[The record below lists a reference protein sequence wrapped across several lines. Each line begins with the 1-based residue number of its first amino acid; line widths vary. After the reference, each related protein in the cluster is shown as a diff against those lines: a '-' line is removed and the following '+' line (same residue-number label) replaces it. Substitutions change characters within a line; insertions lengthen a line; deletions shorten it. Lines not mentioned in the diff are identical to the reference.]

1 MAQERL
7 TMRKTREVLRLKW
20 ECGLS
25 NRAIA
30 RSCSISHS
38 TVGEYLRRAEAAGL
52 SWPLPSDLD
61 EDALFAHLFPRPPDA
76 GIREIL
82 CPDWSYVHAE
92 LRKKSVTRRL
102 LWVEYREEHP
112 GGYGYSQFCA
122 LYREWAKRLKP
133 SMRLTHKAG
142 EKVFVDYAGHTVPVA
157 DPQTGEVHQ
166 AQIFIGVLGA
176 SNYTYVEAQWSQEL
190 PNWIGGHVRMFEY
203 FGGVPEI
210 VVPDNLK
217 AGVKDPCRYEPDLNP
232 TYQDL
237 AEHYGVAV
245 IPTRVRKP
253 KDKAKAEVGVQV
265 AERWI
270 LARLRNRT
278 FFGLADLN
286 QAISE
291 LLDPLNGRLMEHLG
305 RSRRELFQMLD
316 QPALKALPEQPY
328 EFAVWKKARVNID
341 YHIEFGKH
349 YYSVPY
355 SLIHEEVYVRA
366 TQSTIEIFF
375 KNRRVASHRRLHARG
390 RHTTLAEHMP
400 PAHQK
405 YLEWSPERIIRWA
418 ETIGPHTA
426 QLVQALLES
435 RKHPQQAY
443 RSCLGILR
451 LAERYGE
458 ARVEA
463 ACRRALPAGICSY
476 KGVKNILDAKL
487 DQVEPEE
494 PSTVVPET
502 HQNVRGQAY
511 YH

>member
-1 MAQERL
+1 
-7 TMRKTREVLRLKW
+7 
-20 ECGLS
+20 
-25 NRAIA
+25 
-30 RSCSISHS
+30 
-38 TVGEYLRRAEAAGL
+38 
-52 SWPLPSDLD
+52 
-61 EDALFAHLFPRPPDA
+61 
-76 GIREIL
+76 
-82 CPDWSYVHAE
+82 
-92 LRKKSVTRRL
+92 
-102 LWVEYREEHP
+102 
-112 GGYGYSQFCA
+112 
-122 LYREWAKRLKP
+122 
-133 SMRLTHKAG
+133 MRLTHKAG
-142 EKVFVDYAGHTVPVA
+142 EKVFVDYAGQTVPVV
-157 DPQTGEVHQ
+157 DPQTGEVRQ

-176 SNYTYVEAQWSQEL
+176 SNYSYVEAQWSQEL
-190 PNWIGGHVRMFEY
+190 PNWIAGHVRMFGF

-245 IPTRVRKP
+245 IPTRARKP

-291 LLDPLNGRLMEHLG
+291 LLGPLNERPMEHLG
-305 RSRRELFQMLD
+305 RSRREFFELLD
-316 QPALKALPEQPY
+316 QPALRPLPEQPY

-355 SLIHEEVYVRA
+355 GLIHEEVYVRA
-366 TQSTIEIFF
+366 TQSTIEVFF
-375 KNRRVASHRRLHARG
+375 KNRRVASHRRQNARG
-390 RHTTLAEHMP
+390 RHSTLAEHMP
-400 PAHQK
+400 RAHQE
-405 YLEWSPERIIRWA
+405 YLEWTPERIVRWA
-418 ETIGPHTA
+418 ETIGPQTA
-426 QLVQALLES
+426 QLVQVLLAS

-443 RSCLGILR
+443 RSCLGVLR
-451 LAERYGE
+451 LAKRYGE
-458 ARVEA
+458 DRVEA
-463 ACRRALPAGICSY
+463 ACGRALPARICSY
-476 KGVKNILDAKL
+476 KGVKNILDGKL
-487 DQVEPEE
+487 DQVEPEK
-494 PSTVVPET
+494 PSAVVPDT

>member
-7 TMRKTREVLRLKW
+7 TMRKIREVLRLKW

-61 EDALFAHLFPRPPDA
+61 EDALSAHLFPRPPEA
-76 GIREIL
+76 GIRQIP

-92 LRKKSVTRRL
+92 LRKKSVTLRL
-102 LWVEYREEHP
+102 LWVEYREERP

-122 LYREWAKRLKP
+122 LYREWAKHLKP

-142 EKVFVDYAGHTVPVA
+142 EKVFVDYAGQTMPVV
-157 DPQTGEVHQ
+157 DPQTGEVRQ

-176 SNYTYVEAQWSQEL
+176 SNYTYVEAQWSQQL
-190 PNWIGGHVRMFEY
+190 PNWIGGHVRMFEF

-217 AGVKDPCRYEPDLNP
+217 AGVKHPCRYEPDLNP

-237 AEHYGVAV
+237 AQHYGVAV

-291 LLDPLNGRLMEHLG
+291 LLDSLNGRLMEHLG
-305 RSRRELFQMLD
+305 RSRREFFEMLD
-316 QPALKALPEQPY
+316 QPALRPLPEQPY

-349 YYSVPY
+349 YYSVPH
-355 SLIHEEVYVRA
+355 SLIREEVYVRA

-375 KNRRVASHRRLHARG
+375 KNRRVASHRRHNGRG
-390 RHTTLAEHMP
+390 QHTTLAEHMP
-400 PAHQK
+400 RAHQK
-405 YLEWSPERIIRWA
+405 YLEWPPERIVRWA
-418 ETIGPHTA
+418 ETIGPQTA
-426 QLVQALLES
+426 QLVQALLAS

-451 LAERYGE
+451 LAKGYGE
-458 ARVEA
+458 DRLEA

-476 KGVKNILDAKL
+476 KGVKNVLNAKL

-502 HQNVRGQAY
+502 HDNVRGQAY